1 MKFNFMP
8 KNEKFQDIF
17 NRASKNVVDA
27 AKSFKLLMIKWDSN
41 SELFEKIRDFEHE
54 GDLIRHELVD
64 KLNHTFITPFDR
76 EDIYELSGRL
86 DDIVDMIQACT
97 DRMQIYNLDF
107 SKNEGMLQL
116 AEIVEKTT
124 ISLDRAISEMHDEKK
139 KRRTYDYCIE
149 VNQYENE
156 GDILVRKLLKNL
168 FADRSKISSLEVIL
182 FKEVYEFAESIID
195 KCENVA
201 HTIEGIVVKNC

>member
-1 MKFNFMP
+1 MKFNFLP
-8 KNEKFQDIF
+8 RDEKFQDIF
-17 NRASKNVVDA
+17 NRASANIVEA
-27 AKSFKLLMIKWDSN
+27 AKSFKLLMTKWDAN
-41 SELFEKIRDFEHE
+41 SELFEKIRELEHE

-76 EDIYELSGRL
+76 EDIYGLSGDM

-97 DRMQIYNLDF
+97 DRMQIYNLNF
-107 SKNEGMLQL
+107 SGNDGVFQL
-116 AEIVEKTT
+116 AEIVEKSA
-124 ISLDRAISEMHDEKK
+124 IALDKAISNMHDDKK
-139 KRRTYDYCIE
+139 KSRICDYCIE

-156 GDILVRKLLKNL
+156 GDVVVRKLLKGL

-195 KCENVA
+195 KCETVA
-201 HTIEGIVVKNC
+201 HTIESVVVKNC